1 MDTAFWQGIVAQDY
15 ARPTEPELEVLTDQ
29 LVSFLDATD
38 PVQRD
43 EWGYG
48 ILVRWVFA
56 GHYDPAALRDLTVR
70 LLPGLQAGIGQ
81 HGTDSVFGRSF
92 RALVLGAIMEYDLEH
107 AFLDASEVHASLEAA
122 LTYLER
128 EQDVRG
134 FVPGKGWA
142 HALAHTADW
151 LGSLARHPRVGM
163 DDQARLLEVL
173 GAKLSAPTDHAL
185 THHEPS
191 RLAVP
196 AFELIRRQELDPSV
210 LHAWIEGIMTLLDA
224 RLQRQF
230 TAGMDA
236 SRANVEAF
244 FASLY
249 LLLGKLE
256 LPIARRVRSHLEGT
270 FERLGF
276 VIV

>member
-1 MDTAFWQGIVAQDY
+1 MEAAFWQGIVARDY
-15 ARPTEPELEVLTDQ
+15 ARPSEPGLEVLTDE
-29 LVSFLDATD
+29 LVAYLDSTD

-48 ILVRWVFA
+48 ILVRWILM
-56 GHYDPAALRDLTVR
+56 GHYDTAALRDLTAR
-70 LLPGLQAGIGQ
+70 LLPGLQVGIGE

-92 RALVLGAIMEYDLEH
+92 RALVLGAILEYDLEH
-107 AFLDASEVHASLEAA
+107 LFLDAPEVHASLEAA

-142 HALAHTADW
+142 HALAHTGDW
-151 LGSLARHPRVGM
+151 LGSLARHPKVGT
-163 DDQARLLEVL
+163 DDQTRILEVMA
-173 GAKLSAPTDHAL
+173 AKIAAPTDHAL
-185 THHEPS
+185 IHHEPS

-210 LHAWIEGIMTLLDA
+210 LHAWIEGIMTVLDA

-230 TAGMDA
+230 TGGMDA

-256 LPIARRVRSHLEGT
+256 LPVARRVCSHLEGA

-276 VIV
+276 AIV

>member
-1 MDTAFWQGIVAQDY
+1 MDAAFWQGIVAQDY
-15 ARPTEPELEVLTDQ
+15 ARPSEPGLEVLTDK
-29 LVSFLDATD
+29 LVVYLDSTD

-48 ILVRWVFA
+48 ILVRWIFQ
-56 GHYDPAALRDLTVR
+56 GHYDAAALRGLTAR
-70 LLPGLQAGIGQ
+70 LLPDLQVGIGE

-92 RALVLGAIMEYDLEH
+92 RALVLGAILEYDLEH
-107 AFLDASEVHASLEAA
+107 VFLDASEVHASLEAA
-122 LTYLER
+122 LAYLEG
-128 EQDVRG
+128 EQDWRG

-142 HALAHTADW
+142 HALAHTGDW
-151 LGSLARHPRVGM
+151 LGSLARHRKV
-163 DDQARLLEVL
+163 DTDNQARILEVMA
-173 GAKLSAPTDHAL
+173 AKLSAPTDYAL
-185 THHEPS
+185 IHHEPS

-210 LHAWIEGIMTLLDA
+210 LHAWIEGIMTVLDA

-230 TAGMDA
+230 TGGMDA

-244 FASLY
+244 FASLH

-256 LPIARRVRSHLEGT
+256 LPLARRGRSHLEGA

-276 VIV
+276 LIV